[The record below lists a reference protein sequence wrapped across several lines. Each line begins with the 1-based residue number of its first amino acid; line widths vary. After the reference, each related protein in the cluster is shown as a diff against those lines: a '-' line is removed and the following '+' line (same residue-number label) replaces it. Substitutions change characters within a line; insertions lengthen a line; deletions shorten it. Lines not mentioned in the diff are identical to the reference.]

1 VVPVDWLVGSGLDL
15 SKVSTGLV
23 FWPAPGHAGVSFEID
38 NVLWRSGTGD
48 PTQTAEAFQGTGGAE
63 LNLDGLN
70 GAANMSPDSYPGMSL
85 AWSDEFDTN
94 TLNEQL
100 WSHDT
105 GGWGWGNNESQH
117 YRPENTTIQDG
128 HLVITAKKELYSGRE
143 YTSSRIKTEG
153 KQSFTYGRVDIRAA
167 LPRGQGIWPAL
178 WAIHDTEG
186 EKFLTPDQ
194 FNRYYRYQSL
204 LDAGATLSFGCDFPS
219 HGGGLKAVAPLFN
232 IEVGHTRQVA
242 GQPDAA
248 IQPSKQERLAVADL
262 L

>member
-1 VVPVDWLVGSGLDL
+1 VFDAGPWEAENIQLDILHQLEQSGQLTMRFKGSQYLD
-15 SKVSTGLV
+15 S
-23 FWPAPGHAGVSFEID
+23 
-38 NVLWRSGTGD
+38 R
-48 PTQTAEAFQGTGGAE
+48 
-63 LNLDGLN
+63 
-70 GAANMSPDSYPGMSL
+70 
-85 AWSDEFDTN
+85 
-94 TLNEQL
+94 EQL
-100 WSHDT
+100 ATIVDEVLSLKQQTRDT
-105 GGWGWGNNESQH
+105 PYQIDTLKIMVDGTTESRTAAMFVAYQGEPDNFGETVLTQSELSDLVARGVASELDIH
-117 YRPENTTIQDG
+117 FHALGERAISYSLNAIEDVKKQRPENDVRFTLSHIQVMADEDIARFASLG
-128 HLVITAKKELYSGRE
+128 VI
-143 YTSSRIKTEG
+143 
-153 KQSFTYGRVDIRAA
+153 
-167 LPRGQGIWPAL
+167 GQGSLL